1 MGENRDRVDTPECHA
16 RIRAEHVS
24 HLRERQST
32 GDSRTAVFL
41 DRDGTLNVEVNR
53 LRSVDQLELIPGAAD
68 AVRSLNRAGFLAV
81 VVTNQAAIARGD
93 CSEADL
99 EQIHDKLESLLGEHG
114 AYLDAIYYCPH
125 HPDRGSPGE
134 RAELKRFSHSHGR
147 IMDDRGHDSR
157 TPECAKCADSIHS
170 SAHGIRRSR
179 SALERTARLRILRP
193 QRSGGIRDGNDRP
206 IVTLLDVHPFS
217 KTFAMP
223 MPAVAAYI
231 PAGNEA

>member
-24 HLRERQST
+24 HLSERQST

-134 RAELKRFSHSHGR
+134 RAELKIECDCRKPGTAMIERAASDFPILMEESWMIGDTTVDLQTAQNARIRSILVRTGYAGRDQRWSARPDFEFSDLKEAVEFVTE
-147 IMDDRGHDSR
+147 MTDRS
-157 TPECAKCADSIHS
+157 
-170 SAHGIRRSR
+170 
-179 SALERTARLRILRP
+179 
-193 QRSGGIRDGNDRP
+193 
-206 IVTLLDVHPFS
+206 
-217 KTFAMP
+217 
-223 MPAVAAYI
+223 
-231 PAGNEA
+231 